1 LLQAWVFSAAFLV
14 AYVYLVSADR
24 FRGFAVWAAAAAA
37 CILCAVLGGAP
48 NLLAL
53 LRGIDI
59 GILMIFSGILLI
71 AEVLVE
77 TKAPAWIAEKLVTVS
92 GTLGRASLLLC
103 ILSGAISMWVEN
115 VATVMLLAPVAL
127 ELARRL
133 EANPVPLLIGIAI
146 SSNLQGTAT
155 LVGDPPSM
163 ILAAAEKLT
172 FNDFFFMDG
181 RLGIFFAVQCG
192 AVASAFVLWRIF
204 RRNRRVVAWH
214 GATQVTSWVPVV
226 IFVLTILGLALA
238 SFSGSAGLPA
248 RLTPGLLSGIIC
260 VVGGLV
266 ALVWHTL
273 SHRGVLPPFLRS
285 RVTDEEG
292 SVRNS
297 WQIIKGFDLDTVLLL
312 AGIFFMVGALD
323 TYGVI
328 DWLGGL
334 IADLSGGGALSAYL
348 IIVAAS
354 MVISAFVDNVPF
366 VTAMLPVVHSVAID
380 MGLADWRFLSFGML
394 IGACLGGNISPI
406 GASANIVS
414 ISLLRKAGY
423 TVSFREFVSIGL
435 PFTLVAVTFGAAF
448 VWFVWGPY

>member
-1 LLQAWVFSAAFLV
+1 
-14 AYVYLVSADR
+14 
-24 FRGFAVWAAAAAA
+24 
-37 CILCAVLGGAP
+37 
-48 NLLAL
+48 
-53 LRGIDI
+53 
-59 GILMIFSGILLI
+59 
-71 AEVLVE
+71 
-77 TKAPAWIAEKLVTVS
+77 
-92 GTLGRASLLLC
+92 
-103 ILSGAISMWVEN
+103 
-115 VATVMLLAPVAL
+115 
-127 ELARRL
+127 
-133 EANPVPLLIGIAI
+133 
-146 SSNLQGTAT
+146 
-155 LVGDPPSM
+155 
-163 ILAAAEKLT
+163 
-172 FNDFFFMDG
+172 
-181 RLGIFFAVQCG
+181 
-192 AVASAFVLWRIF
+192 VASAFVLWRIF

-248 RLTPGLLSGIIC
+248 GLTPGLLSGIIC

-448 VWFVWGPY
+448 VWFVWGP

>member
-1 LLQAWVFSAAFLV
+1 MLQAWVFSAAFLV
-14 AYVYLVSADR
+14 AYVYLVSTDK

-48 NLLAL
+48 DLLAL

-103 ILSGAISMWVEN
+103 LLSGAISMWVEN

-181 RLGIFFAVQCG
+181 RPGIFFAVQCG

-226 IFVLTILGLALA
+226 IFVLTIVGLALA
-238 SFSGSAGLPA
+238 SFSGSAGL
-248 RLTPGLLSGIIC
+248 LSGIIC
-260 VVGGLV
+260 VVGGV
-266 ALVWHTL
+266 IALVWHTL
-273 SHRGVLPPFLRS
+273 SYKSVLPPFLRS
-285 RVTDEEG
+285 RVADEKG
-292 SVRNS
+292 SVRSS

-328 DWLGGL
+328 DTIGRL

-354 MVISAFVDNVPF
+354 VVISAFVDNVPF

-448 VWFVWGPY
+448 VWFVWGP